1 MDEVSRPKRL
11 TKSERRE
18 QILQSL
24 RLQPHRRIADLSEQ
38 FGVTTETIRRDVK
51 SLSRQGRLQRAY
63 GGASAIR
70 PGARPD
76 LGDRQRQHASER
88 DKLARLAAAQVVS
101 GQSLMIDAGSTTIEF
116 ARHLA
121 FAGTPVRVVTNSFEV
136 AITLGDVRESEVML
150 IPGRYVPQEGA
161 VVGTEATRFISRFSV
176 DAAFLGG
183 SALSAEGV
191 SEGVGGFAAVKKTM
205 LERAREA
212 YFLIHAGKF
221 DRNDFAHVAS
231 LDEVDKLVTDRCP
244 STRQFQ
250 YLKASGVTVLHP

>member
-1 MDEVSRPKRL
+1 MQQLSRPKRL
-11 TKSERRE
+11 KKTERRE

-24 RLQPHRRIADLSEQ
+24 RLQPHRRIADLAEQ
-38 FGVTTETIRRDVK
+38 FGVTTETIRRDVE
-51 SLSRQGRLQRAY
+51 SLSQQGRLQRAY

-76 LGDRQRQHASER
+76 LGDRQRQHALER
-88 DKLARLAAAQVVS
+88 EKLARLAAAQVVD
-101 GQSLMIDAGSTTIEF
+101 GQSLMVDAGSTTIEF

-136 AITLGDVRESEVML
+136 AITLGAVRESEVIV

-161 VVGTEATRFISRFSV
+161 LVGTEATRFISRFSV

-191 SEGVGGFAAVKKTM
+191 SESVAGFAAVKKAM
-205 LERAREA
+205 LERAKMV

-221 DRNDFAHVAS
+221 DRNDFAHVAA
-231 LDEVDKLVTDRCP
+231 LDVVDKLVTDRSP
-244 STRQFQ
+244 SKEQFQ
-250 YLKASGVTVLHP
+250 YLNASRVTVLHP